1 MGAAY
6 WIGKGLSAAD
16 AVRKVRRANPHAVET
31 TGQERMLDDFEE
43 DVKKTRIEALDTF
56 RKLVALLYREIGVLD
71 SRNHRELAGKRKL
84 EFGFFSTPARKT
96 MSRELYRKTRQHAEP
111 RSILQAFE
119 EHTGFSLHDIE
130 RAFREGNWK
139 NSSGSYSYGGPK
151 WASIAQATI
160 SLLAAI
166 TEHDTAAIRRLLKEV
181 GRLEHNNGRIVDRFR
196 QLDSR

>member
-1 MGAAY
+1 
-6 WIGKGLSAAD
+6 
-16 AVRKVRRANPHAVET
+16 
-31 TGQERMLDDFEE
+31 MLDDFEE
-43 DVKKTRIEALDTF
+43 DVTKICIEALDTF
-56 RKLVALLYREIGVLD
+56 RKLVAFLYREIGVLD
-71 SRNHRELAGKRKL
+71 FHNHRELAAKRKL

-111 RSILQAFE
+111 MSILHAFE
-119 EHTGFSLHDIE
+119 EHTGLSLHDIE
-130 RAFREGNWK
+130 HAFREGDWK

-166 TEHDTAAIRRLLKEV
+166 TEHDTAAIKRLLQEV
-181 GRLEHNNGRIVDRFR
+181 SRLKHNNGRIVDKFR